1 MRAGNVFM
9 CIQRPYHPMRE
20 ALAITLLLLSGSL
33 LLATPAVAEETQSSA
48 LVIEHLGAFNN
59 TNDVHITAE
68 GVEYPVLY
76 VGETFHLRGHL
87 NDRLGHG
94 IGMKCL
100 NIYIAPGINNQPFS
114 TVMTDEN
121 GVFNWFNGDS
131 EDPFSPTG
139 RIEPVNGSYV
149 GFWSVRVAFE
159 PQNITDGGCE
169 ADDHE
174 GLAASHADAP
184 FLLKSRIEVENLGV
198 EKLQPAGVNCD
209 ETPCSGVYAGGTYVL
224 NLRLMHNAFGTGVTN
239 VWLTYNASLNNASAT
254 SSNQE
259 HLVLTNRTG
268 HVSLRLHV
276 DADLCCHVEGWVAW
290 NVSFDDEPFYTGGN
304 NTTGLLFS
312 AMQNASVF
320 PYHDED
326 ADGIHDDHDACPATP
341 ANDTVAENGCS
352 DDDGDGMP
360 NEIDACP
367 NEGTAGEDRNSDGC
381 DDANQLRIR
390 VRYLD
395 GCTNCYVGVSSLL
408 VKADD
413 SMQNSMLF
421 TKQPGEYLSSV
432 MHNTNGSTR
441 LGQRSHEYIIHHDVF
456 GSNGTFESLTADV
469 NLEFGV
475 EGVCRITAGRWP
487 SGGGWGYD
495 PTLPAYEPP
504 FWKLEVQLIDGED
517 VHEERTL
524 SIHVISH
531 GICIRYSEHTIAW
544 PVNPAM
550 DTDGDGHT
558 TPAVNYTGDC
568 YEEEFLSMTWC
579 STHLKRVHDAFPDDP
594 TQWFD
599 TDGDGYGDNAS
610 GTNGDLFPNN
620 AEQWSDADGDGY
632 GDNSGY
638 LGDGCPDKPG
648 TSIRPV
654 YGCPDRDNDGYPEVC
669 EDNDRCVDLELAYI
683 EDELVWTRTRLV
695 DSCPHITGSSY
706 LTMYGCPDSDGDGWA
721 DSSFNSEVG
730 VSDACPDVPGDR
742 DSIGCSRY
750 SGYDRGTSG
759 GGDTVVFAGLFVA
772 LILLPIMAKLFLMG
786 VAEINPS
793 KYEVEPA
800 QEVSIYGRLL
810 DEAELAEEVS
820 EDPESPIRIG
830 WLDDVE

>member
-1 MRAGNVFM
+1 
-9 CIQRPYHPMRE
+9 MRE

-33 LLATPAVAEETQSSA
+33 LLATPAVAEETQTSA

-121 GVFNWFNGDS
+121 GVFNWFSGDS

-139 RIEPVNGSYV
+139 RIEPVNGTYV

-159 PQNITDGGCE
+159 PQNITEGGCG

-184 FLLKSRIEVENLGV
+184 FLLKSRIEVVNLGV
-198 EKLQPAGVNCD
+198 EKLQPAGVSCD

-224 NLRLMHNAFGTGVTN
+224 NVRLMHDAFDTGVTN
-239 VWLTYNASLNNASAT
+239 VWLTYNASLNNASAR

-268 HVSLRLHV
+268 HASLQLHV
-276 DADLCCHVEGWVAW
+276 DADLCCHFEGWVAW
-290 NVSFDDEPFYTGGN
+290 NVSVDDEPFYTGVN

-326 ADGIHDDHDACPATP
+326 TDGIHDDHDACPATP
-341 ANDTVAENGCS
+341 ANDTVTKNGCS

-381 DDANQLRIR
+381 DDANQLRIE

-395 GCTNCYVGVSSLL
+395 GCDNCYVGVNSLL

-413 SMQNSMLF
+413 AMLNSMLF

-432 MHNTNGSTR
+432 MYNTNGSVR
-441 LGQRSHEYIIHHDVF
+441 LGQRSQEYIIHHDVF
-456 GSNGTFESLTADV
+456 GSNGTFESLTADI

-475 EGVCRITAGRWP
+475 EGAWCSTTAGRWP
-487 SGGGWGYD
+487 SGGAG
-495 PTLPAYEPP
+495 LPIMPNYETQ
-504 FWKLEVQLIDGED
+504 FWNLDVRLIEGQH

-524 SIHVISH
+524 AISTSSFQA
-531 GICIRYSEHTIAW
+531 CIGSSQHTIAW

-550 DTDGDGHT
+550 DTDGDGYT
-558 TPAVNYTGDC
+558 TPAVYYTGDC
-568 YEEEFLSMTWC
+568 YEGEFDFMTSC
-579 STHLKRVHDAFPDDP
+579 TAHRNGVYDAFPDDP
-594 TQWFD
+594 TQWSD

-610 GTNGDLFPNN
+610 GTNGDVFPNN
-620 AEQWSDADGDGY
+620 AEQWSDTDGDGY

-638 LGDGCPDKPG
+638 LGDGCPNKPG
-648 TSIRPV
+648 TSTWPV
-654 YGCPDRDNDGYPEVC
+654 YGCPDSDNDGYPEVC
-669 EDNDRCVDLELAYI
+669 EDPDRCIRLEVAYV
-683 EDELVWTRTRLV
+683 EDELVYAPTRLV
-695 DSCPHITGSSY
+695 DSCPHITGSSH
-706 LTMYGCPDSDGDGWA
+706 LTMYGCPDTDGDGWA

-730 VSDACPDVPGDR
+730 VSDACPDVHGDEE
-742 DSIGCSRY
+742 SLGCTPYSRY
-750 SGYDRGTSG
+750 DRQTSG
-759 GGDTVVFAGLFVA
+759 GNGETIVFAGLFVA
-772 LILLPIMAKLFLMG
+772 LVLLPIMAKLFLMG

-793 KYEVEPA
+793 KFEVEPA
-800 QEVSIYGRLL
+800 QQVSIYGSLL
-810 DEAELAEEVS
+810 DEAELAEEVG
-820 EDPESPIRIG
+820 EDSKSPVRIG